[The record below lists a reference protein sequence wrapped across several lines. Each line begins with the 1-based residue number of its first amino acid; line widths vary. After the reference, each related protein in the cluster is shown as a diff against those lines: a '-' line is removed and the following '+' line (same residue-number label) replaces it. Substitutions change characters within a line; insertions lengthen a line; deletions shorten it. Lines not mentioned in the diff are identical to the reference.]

1 MILYHG
7 SNVQIDIID
16 IQQSKPNKDFGKG
29 FYLSEQESQ
38 AIEMA
43 NFKSILLLLISFVR
57 PFIIS
62 DDLSDEG
69 NILPPLSF
77 LSFIP

>member
-16 IQQSKPNKDFGKG
+16 LEQSRPNKDFGKG

-43 NFKSILLLLISFVR
+43 NFKSILLGGEPIVTKFEFDIVAMQNPNLRIKIF
-57 PFIIS
+57 
-62 DDLSDEG
+62 EG
-69 NILPPLSF
+69 NAF
-77 LSFIP
+77 F